1 MSECVYTGATVH
13 LAELNCQVRGDIH
26 RLNAQACVLNYEP
39 LSLTLGLEGEV
50 THTLWI
56 TGAYHNEYKG
66 VLVFDPANLTGEF
79 R

>member
-1 MSECVYTGATVH
+1 MSECVYTSATVH

-26 RLNAQACVLNYEP
+26 RLNAQACVLTYEP
-39 LSLTLGLEGEV
+39 QSLTYELEGEV

-56 TGAYHNEYKG
+56 SNAYQHERTGII
-66 VLVFDPANLTGEF
+66 VFDPANLTGEF

>member
-1 MSECVYTGATVH
+1 MSECVYTGAIVD
-13 LAELNCQVRGDIH
+13 LAELNCQVHGDIH

-39 LSLTLGLEGEV
+39 RSLTYKLKGEV

-56 TGAYHNEYKG
+56 TGAYRHERKG
-66 VLVFDPANLTGEF
+66 IIVFDPANLTGEF

>member
-13 LAELNCQVRGDIH
+13 LVELNCQVRGDIH

-39 LSLTLGLEGEV
+39 QSLTYKPGADV
-50 THTLWI
+50 THTLGI
-56 TGAYHNEYKG
+56 ADAYHHELKG
-66 VLVFDPANLTGEF
+66 IIVFDPANLTGEF

>member
-1 MSECVYTGATVH
+1 MSECVYTGAIVD
-13 LAELNCQVRGDIH
+13 LAELNCQVYGDIH

-39 LSLTLGLEGEV
+39 QSLTYKLKGEA

-56 TGAYHNEYKG
+56 SGAYQHERKG
-66 VLVFDPANLTGEF
+66 IIVFDPANLTGEF

>member
-26 RLNAQACVLNYEP
+26 RLNAQACVLNYEL
-39 LSLTLGLEGEV
+39 LSLTHDLKGEV

-56 TGAYHNEYKG
+56 ADAYHHERKG
-66 VLVFDPANLTGEF
+66 IIVFDPANLTGEF

>member
-1 MSECVYTGATVH
+1 MSEGVYTGATVH
-13 LAELNCQVRGDIH
+13 LAELSCQVRGDIH

-39 LSLTLGLEGEV
+39 LSLTHELKGEV

-56 TGAYHNEYKG
+56 ANAYHHERKG
-66 VLVFDPANLTGEF
+66 IIVFDPANLTGEF

>member
-1 MSECVYTGATVH
+1 MSECVYTGATVQ
-13 LAELNCQVRGDIH
+13 LVELSCQVRGDIH

-39 LSLTLGLEGEV
+39 GSLTYELEGEV

-56 TGAYHNEYKG
+56 ADAYYHECKG
-66 VLVFDPANLTGEF
+66 IIVFDPANLTGEF

>member
-13 LAELNCQVRGDIH
+13 IAELGCQVRGDIH

-39 LSLTLGLEGEV
+39 LSLSYKLGGEV
-50 THTLWI
+50 THILRTAD
-56 TGAYHNEYKG
+56 AYCHGQKG
-66 VLVFDPANLTGEF
+66 IIVFDPANLTGEF

>member
-39 LSLTLGLEGEV
+39 LSLTYELEGEV

-56 TGAYHNEYKG
+56 SGAYQHERKG
-66 VLVFDPANLTGEF
+66 IIVFDPVNLTGEF

>member
-13 LAELNCQVRGDIH
+13 LAELSCQVRGDIH

-39 LSLTLGLEGEV
+39 LSLTHELKAEV

-56 TGAYHNEYKG
+56 ADAYHHERKG
-66 VLVFDPANLTGEF
+66 IIVFDPANLTGEF

>member
-13 LAELNCQVRGDIH
+13 IAELGCQVRGDIH

-39 LSLTLGLEGEV
+39 QSLTYELEGEV

-56 TGAYHNEYKG
+56 ADAYHHERKG
-66 VLVFDPANLTGEF
+66 IVVFDPANLTGEF

>member
-1 MSECVYTGATVH
+1 MSKCVYTGATVH

-39 LSLTLGLEGEV
+39 QSLTHELGGEV
-50 THTLWI
+50 THTLRI
-56 TGAYHNEYKG
+56 AGAYQHERKG
-66 VLVFDPANLTGEF
+66 IIVFDPANLTGEF